1 MKGTMAIEG
10 DIVTAL
16 FTDGNTQVLGS
27 WRIRRPKRIRVYL
40 CRLRNVSPEGSTL
53 RTRPMKSLCREWAA
67 HNLLHGLH
75 VRRSRTANVDFEA
88 DTGKAKAAAYFALAA
103 VYGIF
108 WKLLNKNEHD

>member
-1 MKGTMAIEG
+1 MAIEEG
-10 DIVTAL
+10 IVTAL

-27 WRIRRPKRIRVYL
+27 WRVRRPKRIRVYL

-67 HNLLHGLH
+67 HNLLHGLQ
-75 VRRSRTANVDFEA
+75 VRRSRTADFEA
-88 DTGKAKAAAYFALAA
+88 ETGKAKAAAYFALAA

-108 WKLLNKNEHD
+108 WRMLNKNEDD